1 MEQQT
6 TLISV
11 LFEKSE
17 QYLKTSAELYKLKAI
32 EKSADVI
39 SSFTARVSIIL
50 LAVLCFLIFNIGV
63 SLWIGEAL
71 GGSHYGFFIVSGFY
85 ALGALIIYLF
95 REKWIIVPLKN
106 LIITHALR

>member
-6 TLISV
+6 TLIGV

-32 EKSADVI
+32 DKSADVI
-39 SSFTARVSIIL
+39 STFTARVSI
-50 LAVLCFLIFNIGV
+50 VLFITLFFLILNIGV

-71 GGSHYGFFIVSGFY
+71 GKSYYGFFIVSGFY
-85 ALGALIIYLF
+85 ALGAGVLYLF
-95 REKWIIVPLKN
+95 RDRWIKTPVKN
-106 LIITHALR
+106 SIITQALN